1 MKNLFDS
8 TFTFTAFA
16 LLLLVCS
23 ACISIPSQAASV
35 EDYAEFNDE
44 QMLDGEQNYSAADGY
59 DLQGDIPEMTD
70 EGGQPMELIPDDP
83 IEGTQDTA
91 ATQH

>member
-8 TFTFTAFA
+8 TFTFTALA

-35 EDYAEFNDE
+35 ADYAEFNDE
-44 QMLDGEQNYSAADGY
+44 QILDGEQNYSAAEDY
-59 DLQGDIPEMTD
+59 DLQGDIP
-70 EGGQPMELIPDDP
+70 DDP
-83 IEGTQDTA
+83 LEGAQDTA